1 MQLLSSGRIDPRA
14 VQTSVHPLASAVEQ
28 LPSAGFK
35 PVFTQ
40 EPAQAR

>member
-14 VQTSVHPLASAVEQ
+14 VHTSVHPLESAVDVIRE
-28 LPSAGFK
+28 AGFK

-40 EPAQAR
+40 EPVRL